1 MKRKK
6 IRIKLNLKSKGIK
19 VQRINRTRRKME
31 RGKRKN
37 LRENT
42 KGRKKKIMLK
52 NIRTKEDNFKK
63 KENSN

>member
-1 MKRKK
+1 
-6 IRIKLNLKSKGIK
+6 
-19 VQRINRTRRKME
+19 ME

-52 NIRTKEDNFKK
+52 NIRMEEDNFEK

>member
-19 VQRINRTRRKME
+19 VQRINRTRKKME

-52 NIRTKEDNFKK
+52 NIRTKEDNFEK